1 MTGRAKMWHRGV
13 SLWCYSGEVATKYRR
28 LGVSRDPELDR
39 ALAQTQRLLRT
50 EETRSAAAQV
60 RALALRGAQSLLE
73 ADRDPA
79 AELRRRLHERYGTI
93 PATSDPRDF
102 RLPPGEID
110 PDDPTPASDALRWV
124 RGNDRPD

>member
-1 MTGRAKMWHRGV
+1 VAK
-13 SLWCYSGEVATKYRR
+13 VATKYRR

-39 ALAQTQRLLRT
+39 ALTQTQRLLRA

-73 ADRDPA
+73 AEGDPA
-79 AELRRRLHERYGTI
+79 AKLRRRLHERYGTI

-124 RGNDRPD
+124 RGDDRPD

>member
-1 MTGRAKMWHRGV
+1 VYH
-13 SLWCYSGEVATKYRR
+13 CR

-39 ALAQTQRLLRT
+39 ALTQTQRLLRA

-73 ADRDPA
+73 ADGHPA
-79 AELRRRLHERYGTI
+79 AELRRRLRERYGTI

-102 RLPPGEID
+102 RLPAGEID

-124 RGNDRPD
+124 RGDDRPD